1 MYKFPHRMPPSK
13 IKTFRHQDL
22 NPTGAK
28 REGYMR
34 GPVLATNNGFT
45 KSTALHRYGND
56 PDPTRMVKS
65 MNSYQARLVLFC

>member
-1 MYKFPHRMPPSK
+1 M
-13 IKTFRHQDL
+13 

-34 GPVLATNNGFT
+34 GSVLATKNGFT

-56 PDPTRMVKS
+56 VEPTNMIRS
-65 MNSYQARLVLFC
+65 MNSYQARSVSQKIQAVMQGIIIREHMSV